1 VTPRT
6 FRPSG
11 RNISVGGSGDFS
23 ELIRRCGEK
32 AYNFAFR
39 LSGNEQDA
47 RDLVSAAFVRAWEH
61 FGSYDADMP
70 FESWLYKILH
80 NIYLDEV
87 RRYAHGHTVSLDAP
101 APREETSWD
110 ELLPGTDPG
119 LDSGLLRRE
128 EDEMA
133 QKALDSLPPHY
144 RAAVALCDM
153 ENLSYE
159 AIGEIMSCPVG
170 TVRSRVHQ
178 GRELVRKAFAQIQKT
193 GVRQR

>member
-1 VTPRT
+1 
-6 FRPSG
+6 
-11 RNISVGGSGDFS
+11 VGDSGDFS
-23 ELIRRCGEK
+23 ELIRQCGEK

-61 FGSYDADMP
+61 FSSYDTDKP

-87 RRYAHGHTVSLDAP
+87 RRFAHSHTVSLDAP

-110 ELLPGTDPG
+110 ELLPGTDPA

-128 EDEMA
+128 DDEMA
-133 QKALDSLPPHY
+133 QKALNSLPPHY

-153 ENLSYE
+153 EGLSYE
-159 AIGEIMSCPVG
+159 QIGEIMSCPVG

-178 GRELVRKAFAQIQKT
+178 GRELVRKAFTQLQKT
-193 GVRQR
+193 GVKHQ